1 MEESSSGKSLDEVDL
16 TDDEKSLNEVL
27 KQSKPLTFLFLL
39 CLIFPKIFFLTT
51 KGKVGK
57 RSLTKVTS
65 GGQNVK
71 F

>member
-39 CLIFPKIFFLTT
+39 CLISLKIFFLTT
-51 KGKVGK
+51 KGKVGN